1 MRGCLLAP
9 LFFLPAWRRPQAP
22 NSWLPGSRVL
32 TLGLRNSDMGPQ
44 IYTQGDTPGN
54 GQRWGLLPNSP
65 VTFQGPPKSK
75 DRQSTGERNPGIQRR
90 ESPKLRTS
98 TPAPSLSPGWGW
110 EWEAEPSLNRGI
122 FSFRKRKDESHW
134 ILSPTGCQSLP
145 SGINTEDS
153 SLLPQDA
160 QPEKEMAHSL
170 VSS

>member
-98 TPAPSLSPGWGW
+98 TPAPSLSRVGAGSGKQSPHST
-110 EWEAEPSLNRGI
+110 EAS
-122 FSFRKRKDESHW
+122 SH
-134 ILSPTGCQSLP
+134 SAKERMNPTGY
-145 SGINTEDS
+145 
-153 SLLPQDA
+153 
-160 QPEKEMAHSL
+160 
-170 VSS
+170 